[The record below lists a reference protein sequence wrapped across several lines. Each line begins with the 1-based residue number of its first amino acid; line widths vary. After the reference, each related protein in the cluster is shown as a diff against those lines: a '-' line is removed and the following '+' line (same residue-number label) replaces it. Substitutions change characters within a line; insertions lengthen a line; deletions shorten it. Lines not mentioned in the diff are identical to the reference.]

1 MMDLP
6 KFGTTSRG
14 WSSKHPKTRTF
25 AVAAGDGHGMRPAWR
40 VCRHGLQQ
48 QGPAGDRFAMMIG
61 ISQPHE

>member
-40 VCRHGLQQ
+40 VCRPMACSSKGRLVI
-48 QGPAGDRFAMMIG
+48 ASR
-61 ISQPHE
+61 

>member
-25 AVAAGDGHGMRPAWR
+25 AVAAGEGHRMRPAWR
-40 VCRHGLQQ
+40 VCRPMAWSSKGRLVI
-48 QGPAGDRFAMMIG
+48 ASR
-61 ISQPHE
+61 

>member
-25 AVAAGDGHGMRPAWR
+25 AVAAGDGQRYA
-40 VCRHGLQQ
+40 
-48 QGPAGDRFAMMIG
+48 AGVA
-61 ISQPHE
+61 